1 MLRLAA
7 RHDRALGE
15 ELLAKLRTEK
25 EQEATDA
32 ADKNR
37 ANPLDTPEAI
47 SQRLNLAR
55 QLLDTDVA
63 RALQF
68 ADSALTN
75 VTREGLDFLSFLRE
89 KDAAA
94 ADQRYTA
101 LLSRA
106 AGDLQ
111 SDANTVSLLSS
122 YLFTPHTFIT
132 FNGGGASTMS
142 SSRGTTPPDVAPTFC
157 CVRWRRRGR
166 IKLRPGRTASTLC

>member
-1 MLRLAA
+1 MAAQQGKRKAEKDLKQQKARNGGGSVTVMGTPNIRGEVLRLAA
-7 RHDRALGE
+7 RRDRALGE
-15 ELLAKLRTEK
+15 EFLGKLRF
-25 EQEATDA
+25 EQQQDATD
-32 ADKNR
+32 NTER
-37 ANPLDTPEAI
+37 ARNNALDTPEAI
-47 SQRLNLAR
+47 TQRLSLAR

-68 ADSALTN
+68 ADPALTN
-75 VTREGLDFLSFLRE
+75 LTREGLDFLSYLRD

-132 FNGGGASTMS
+132 FNGAGA
-142 SSRGTTPPDVAPTFC
+142 
-157 CVRWRRRGR
+157 
-166 IKLRPGRTASTLC
+166 